1 MTETIIELKNLSIG
15 YGNKSVLQDVNAKI
29 NKGEIVGII
38 GCNGAGKSTL
48 LKTIRGLL
56 SKQSGEILYFG
67 RKVESFSEKELARE
81 VAYLQQNVE
90 VGFGYTGKDI
100 VLAGRYPYMKWWK
113 GESISDEELALKCME
128 YTGTKELAE
137 RPVNEV
143 SGGQKQRILLAKVLA
158 QQTPILFLDEP
169 TTGLDM
175 VYQEEIF
182 RFSKALAEMGKTILM
197 VVHELNLAAK
207 YCSRIILLGEGTVIA
222 DGRPDNVF
230 TEKILSKAYNAPV
243 RVIRSHNTN
252 EIIEIST
259 KEDNGRC
266 QRDKELLELIC
277 CKGSIC

>member
-15 YGNKSVLQDVNAKI
+15 YGNKSVLQDVNAKV

-56 SKQSGEILYFG
+56 PKQSGEILYFG
-67 RKVESFSEKELARE
+67 RKLESFSEKELARE

-182 RFSKALAEMGKTILM
+182 RFSQALAEMGKTILM

>member
-56 SKQSGEILYFG
+56 PKQSGEILYFG

-182 RFSKALAEMGKTILM
+182 RFSQALAEMGKTILM

>member
-48 LKTIRGLL
+48 LNMIGGLL
-56 SKQSGEILYFG
+56 PKQSGEILYFG
-67 RKVESFSEKELARE
+67 RKLESFSEKELARE

-182 RFSKALAEMGKTILM
+182 RFSQALAEMGKTILM

>member
-56 SKQSGEILYFG
+56 PKQSGEILYFG
-67 RKVESFSEKELARE
+67 RKLESFSEKELARE

-158 QQTPILFLDEP
+158 QQTPILFLNEP

-182 RFSKALAEMGKTILM
+182 RFSQALAEMGKTILM

>member
-29 NKGEIVGII
+29 NKGEIVGI

-56 SKQSGEILYFG
+56 PKQSGEILYFG
-67 RKVESFSEKELARE
+67 RKLESFSEKELARE

-113 GESISDEELALKCME
+113 GESISDDELALKCME

-182 RFSKALAEMGKTILM
+182 RFSKALAKMGKTILM

>member
-56 SKQSGEILYFG
+56 PKQSGEILYFG
-67 RKVESFSEKELARE
+67 RKVESFSEKELACE

>member
-56 SKQSGEILYFG
+56 SKQSGDILYFG
-67 RKVESFSEKELARE
+67 RNLESFSEKELARE

>member
-56 SKQSGEILYFG
+56 PKQSGEILYFG
-67 RKVESFSEKELARE
+67 RKVESFSEKELALE